1 MCCRTRDEFGACST
15 MRHVNAALYCHI
27 HMLQYDERM
36 RKSVAFTRKTLEV
49 AERVSSSEAYRA
61 ALISNAGGGAVS
73 KTESGRLRQLADI
86 GAAVVAEAAEEV
98 GYQELAVLY
107 EVEGELYKSF
117 QDPALAAGPEDSEE
131 DLARLFKAL
140 GPD

>member
-1 MCCRTRDEFGACST
+1 
-15 MRHVNAALYCHI
+15 
-27 HMLQYDERM
+27 M